1 MEDVAAVV
9 EKQRQHIADIR
20 DSLTNMYREL
30 SAEAAKKRQQARDR
44 RASKPGVSMALF
56 TEGDFVLTAHVLSLA
71 NKLAV
76 QWKGPKRIVKA
87 LSDYVFEVLDLM
99 APFAISTHH
108 ASRLKFYADASRN
121 VTEDLVA
128 QAMHA
133 DGGHLV
139 SKLVKCRMQ
148 PETHTWEIQV
158 EWIGLDP
165 LEASWEPATI
175 IYEDVPELVKRFVL
189 RANSDAAQAMWAS
202 LTKTPAARQKSK
214 PQRRRKGR
222 G

>member
-1 MEDVAAVV
+1 
-9 EKQRQHIADIR
+9 
-20 DSLTNMYREL
+20 
-30 SAEAAKKRQQARDR
+30 
-44 RASKPGVSMALF
+44 
-56 TEGDFVLTAHVLSLA
+56 
-71 NKLAV
+71 
-76 QWKGPKRIVKA
+76 
-87 LSDYVFEVLDLM
+87 M

-139 SKLVKCRMQ
+139 SKLVKCRMG

>member
-44 RASKPGVSMALF
+44 RASKP
-56 TEGDFVLTAHVLSLA
+56 
-71 NKLAV
+71 V